1 MECVHSFTNIHF
13 LSPRWYFQ
21 PIACKSLENQAELCR
36 KVCIYLFDLKY
47 YHTKSMW
54 CRLIWIKMKIY
65 KEKKHHFKLVTKLT
79 FSTTIAWLSWNRFI
93 KDVHILWTIGN
104 NKSKILIKYQKM
116 YNLIQRKEKVLLH
129 SNNNVEQWLSELTHS
144 NFSPICC
151 YKLEFIL
158 HSWVVQ
164 LAVSL
169 DNRAEYINSYL
180 NWKIN

>member
-65 KEKKHHFKLVTKLT
+65 KEKKHHFKLVTKLA

-104 NKSKILIKYQKM
+104 NKSKILIKYQKSITW
-116 YNLIQRKEKVLLH
+116 YKETKILLH
-129 SNNNVEQWLSELTHS
+129 RNNNVEHWLSELTHS

-169 DNRAEYINSYL
+169 DNRAEYINLYL
-180 NWKIN
+180 NWKVN